1 MTDSPAQTGAGQAFM
16 LIGRGL
22 VLNIAQIFKTKTTKT
37 KGKATGGGS
46 AARLRQQRNRD
57 DKRGAWLRRMVSA
70 KATPPPPHAPE
81 RSPEPLTRRRSDRT
95 PQTVQP

>member
-1 MTDSPAQTGAGQAFM
+1 MTDSPVQTGAGQAFM
-16 LIGRGL
+16 LIGREL
-22 VLNIAQIFKTKTTKT
+22 VLNLARIFKTKTTKT

-57 DKRGAWLRRMVSA
+57 DKRGAAVA
-70 KATPPPPHAPE
+70 PHGFRESDTAAAPFAGTC
-81 RSPEPLTRRRSDRT
+81 LTRRRFDRT